1 MAFKSQYLA
10 PGIYPNQSWPL
21 ASTNFCTPLPPDVLP
36 KHTSQWLVLHPS
48 TTYHEYEGVH
58 LSETTPFGRT
68 VLLKIAKD
76 GYFPLS
82 AVYANITVER
92 DFSCQDV
99 GIDCFHDYRVN
110 GPIVVQIYIECL
122 KCMIDVPICAR
133 SSISSVLNCFTNCL

>member
-1 MAFKSQYLA
+1 M
-10 PGIYPNQSWPL
+10 
-21 ASTNFCTPLPPDVLP
+21 
-36 KHTSQWLVLHPS
+36 LHPS

-82 AVYANITVER
+82 AVCANITVER

-122 KCMIDVPICAR
+122 KCMIDVPNLCKIIDIFC
-133 SSISSVLNCFTNCL
+133 SQLFYKLFVISSDFSVVVWKVTLTK